1 MHLHYFQTFKSVF
14 RGIFSC
20 FPVFYV
26 WTLYFLRVPPSGH
39 PPPQKKLIFP
49 LILLFFSILKA
60 AIFAAH
66 PYGFVQRARDWPKKK
81 FQFFA
86 RHFLNNNEL
95 RKALMFGFLARKPR
109 RAGKKWHFRL
119 KNTSKNGVDRKSGGC
134 SMESVK
140 TQRKIVKKLV
150 WTRNY
155 STKKS
160 SVCS

>member
-1 MHLHYFQTFKSVF
+1 M
-14 RGIFSC
+14 FSC
-20 FPVFYV
+20 V
-26 WTLYFLRVPPSGH
+26 LRVDALFFARPPFGAPAPS
-39 PPPQKKLIFP
+39 KKLIFP

-109 RAGKKWHFRL
+109 RAGKKMTFSL
-119 KNTSKNGVDRKSGGC
+119 KKH
-134 SMESVK
+134 
-140 TQRKIVKKLV
+140 VKKWCGPEIWGLQHGI
-150 WTRNY
+150 RQNP
-155 STKKS
+155 KKNR
-160 SVCS
+160 

>member
-1 MHLHYFQTFKSVF
+1 M
-14 RGIFSC
+14 FSC
-20 FPVFYV
+20 V
-26 WTLYFLRVPPSGH
+26 LRVDALFFARPPFGAPAPS
-39 PPPQKKLIFP
+39 KKLIFP
-49 LILLFFSILKA
+49 LIFLFFSIIKT
-60 AIFAAH
+60 AIFAAY
-66 PYGFVQRARDWPKKK
+66 PYGFVQSARDWPKKK
-81 FQFFA
+81 SQFFA

-119 KNTSKNGVDRKSGGC
+119 KTRQKNGVDRKSGGC

-155 STKKS
+155 SYKKP